1 MPNVAQ
7 INTGNYKRE
16 PVVTTLS
23 LPSHK
28 REHSSY
34 LVIQLSLNLL
44 DLCNILSKS
53 LIWNS

>member
-1 MPNVAQ
+1 MPNVTQ
-7 INTGNYKRE
+7 TNTGNYKRE
-16 PVVTTLS
+16 PVVTIWS
-23 LPSHK
+23 LLSHK

-53 LIWNS
+53 PTWTS